1 MPADKSDISSAGHLL
16 GQLVGD
22 WWEQYIVK
30 PLLEQ
35 VARRLDL
42 FCDCRF
48 LERSCRGEKVQWK
61 DVDGNVVDYDFVLEL
76 GGSGTSLGVPV
87 MFLECFWRRGARH
100 SKDKARDDTNKL
112 VPMSA
117 TYPTARFL
125 SIAACGEFTEPARD
139 YVKTRG
145 VQVFYIPK
153 ERIIHAFQ
161 AQKILIDY
169 PDTADERE
177 KLPIAIAAKKAMTP
191 ERCRRVA
198 KSLLEIVGTTAFD
211 AYVGT
216 IIASLSSLPVEI
228 RIRESLVSDPQIFE
242 TVEEASLF
250 LKNPKFTR
258 TGDSR
263 SYTYEISYSDG
274 SEFSRDLPDITG
286 LRELHGQLLS
296 MVTHMARMS
305 AKMT

>member
-1 MPADKSDISSAGHLL
+1 MPANDADISSAGHLL

-30 PLLEQ
+30 PLLDE
-35 VARRLDL
+35 VAKRLRL

-48 LERSCRGEKVQWK
+48 VDRTCRGEKVQWQ

-76 GGSGTSLGVPV
+76 GGTRAALGVPV

-125 SIAACGEFTEPARD
+125 SIAACGEFTEPARE
-139 YVKTRG
+139 YVKSRG
-145 VQVFYIPK
+145 VQVFYVPK
-153 ERIIHAFQ
+153 ERIVNAFREQ
-161 AQKILIDY
+161 RIQIDY
-169 PDTADERE
+169 PDTADEVK
-177 KLPIAIAAKKAMTP
+177 KLPIALAAKKSMTP
-191 ERCRRVA
+191 SRCKKVA
-198 KSLLEIVGTTAFD
+198 ESLVNIVGATAFE

-228 RIRESLVSDPQIFE
+228 RIRESLVSDAQVFE
-242 TVEEASLF
+242 TVEQASAF
-250 LKNPKFTR
+250 LRSPRFTR

-263 SYTYEISYSDG
+263 NYMYEITYSDG
-274 SEFSRDLPDITG
+274 SEFSRSLNDIDG
-286 LRELHGQLLS
+286 LRGLHSQLLRL
-296 MVTHMARMS
+296 VDHMAS
-305 AKMT
+305 VSGG

>member
-1 MPADKSDISSAGHLL
+1 MPANDADISSAGHLL

-30 PLLEQ
+30 PLLDE
-35 VARRLDL
+35 VAKRLGL
-42 FCDCRF
+42 FCDCQF
-48 LERSCRGEKVQWK
+48 VERSCRGEKVQWQ

-76 GGSGTSLGVPV
+76 GGTRAALGVPV

-125 SIAACGEFTEPARD
+125 SIAACGEFTEPARE
-139 YVKTRG
+139 YVKSRG
-145 VQVFYIPK
+145 VQVFYVPK
-153 ERIIHAFQ
+153 ERIVHAFREQ
-161 AQKILIDY
+161 RIQIDY
-169 PDTADERE
+169 PDSADEDK
-177 KLPIAIAAKKAMTP
+177 KLPIAIAAKKSMTP
-191 ERCRRVA
+191 SRCKKVA
-198 KSLLEIVGTTAFD
+198 ESLVNIVGATAFE

-228 RIRESLVSDPQIFE
+228 RIRESLVSDAQVFE
-242 TVEEASLF
+242 TVEQASAF
-250 LKNPKFTR
+250 LRSPRFTR

-263 SYTYEISYSDG
+263 NYTNEITYSDG
-274 SEFSRDLPDITG
+274 SEFSRSLDDIDG
-286 LRELHGQLLS
+286 LRSLHSQLLRL
-296 MVTHMARMS
+296 VDHMASVSRS
-305 AKMT
+305 